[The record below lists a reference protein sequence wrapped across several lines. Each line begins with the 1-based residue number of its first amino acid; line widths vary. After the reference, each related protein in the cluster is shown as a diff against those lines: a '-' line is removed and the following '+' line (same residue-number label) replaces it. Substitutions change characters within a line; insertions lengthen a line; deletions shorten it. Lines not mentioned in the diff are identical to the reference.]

1 MRDKSEKKPVT
12 KSVRLTVEEARTI
25 QKRAEAAG
33 LKESDYIRHRLT
45 DIGDTVTPKE
55 RVSLQ
60 NIMNAAYTALVKA
73 GASEEDIKKFE
84 RECGKIW

>member
-12 KSVRLTVEEARTI
+12 KSVRLTVKEARMI
-25 QKRAEAAG
+25 QKRAEESC

-45 DIGDTVTPKE
+45 DTDDTVTPKE
-55 RVSLQ
+55 RVLLQ
-60 NIMNAAYTALVKA
+60 NIMNAAYTALAKA
-73 GASEEDIKKFE
+73 GASEKEIREFE

>member
-12 KSVRLTVEEARTI
+12 KSVRLTVEEAQTI
-25 QKRAEAAG
+25 QKKAEAVG
-33 LKESDYIRHRLT
+33 LKESDYIRHKLT
-45 DIGDTVTPKE
+45 DSNDAVTPKE

-60 NIMNAAYTALVKA
+60 NIMNAAYTALAKA
-73 GASEEDIKKFE
+73 GASEKDIREFE

>member
-12 KSVRLTVEEARTI
+12 KSVRLTVEEAKMI
-25 QKRAEAAG
+25 QKRAEESG

-45 DIGDTVTPKE
+45 DTDNAMTPKE

-60 NIMNAAYTALVKA
+60 NVMNAAYTALIKA
-73 GASEEDIKKFE
+73 GASEREIREFE
-84 RECGKIW
+84 RECDKIW

>member
-1 MRDKSEKKPVT
+1 MRDKSKKKPVT
-12 KSVRLTVEEARTI
+12 KSVGLTVEEARTI
-25 QKRAEAAG
+25 QKKAEESE

-45 DIGDTVTPKE
+45 DTDDAVTPKE

-60 NIMNAAYTALVKA
+60 NIINAAYMALVKA
-73 GASEEDIKKFE
+73 GASEKEIREFE

>member
-25 QKRAEAAG
+25 QKRAEESG

-45 DIGDTVTPKE
+45 DTDDAVTPKE

-73 GASEEDIKKFE
+73 GASEKDIKEFE

>member
-12 KSVRLTVEEARTI
+12 KSVRLTIEEAQMI
-25 QKRAEAAG
+25 QKRAEESG

-45 DIGDTVTPKE
+45 DTENAMNPKE

-60 NIMNAAYTALVKA
+60 NVMNVAYTALVKA
-73 GASEEDIKKFE
+73 GASEREIREFE

>member
-12 KSVRLTVEEARTI
+12 KSVRLTVEEAHTI
-25 QKRAEAAG
+25 QKRAEVSG
-33 LKESDYIRHRLT
+33 LKESDYIRHRLIDT
-45 DIGDTVTPKE
+45 DDAVTPKE

-73 GASEEDIKKFE
+73 GASEREIREFE
-84 RECGKIW
+84 RECGNIW

>member
-1 MRDKSEKKPVT
+1 MREKSEKKPVT
-12 KSVRLTVEEARTI
+12 KSVRLTVEEAQMI
-25 QKRAEAAG
+25 QKRAEESG

-45 DIGDTVTPKE
+45 DTDDAVTPKE

-73 GASEEDIKKFE
+73 GASEEEIREFE
-84 RECGKIW
+84 RKCGKIW

>member
-25 QKRAEAAG
+25 QRRAEESG
-33 LKESDYIRHRLT
+33 LKESDYIRHKLNDT
-45 DIGDTVTPKE
+45 DDAVTPKE

-60 NIMNAAYTALVKA
+60 NIMNAAYIALVKA
-73 GASEEDIKKFE
+73 GASEKEIKEFE
-84 RECGKIW
+84 RECGNIW